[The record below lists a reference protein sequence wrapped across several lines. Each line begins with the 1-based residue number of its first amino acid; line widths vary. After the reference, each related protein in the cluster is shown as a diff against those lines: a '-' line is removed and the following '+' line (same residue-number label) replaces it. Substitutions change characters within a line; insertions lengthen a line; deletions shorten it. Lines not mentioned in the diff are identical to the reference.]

1 MHTCFHYIFVNYKEK
16 NKNLTLEKHDQWIE
30 VNFISNRTHLHH
42 LHFDVIPKNKISLLW
57 CSYKKCV
64 AELNHILQNSCPV
77 LYRNVMNDKEKLRK
91 STSHFKIPKKK
102 FNFFLPKHVLPSE
115 FLNYT
120 FLIIDSGSA
129 TVTQSHRSITE

>member
-1 MHTCFHYIFVNYKEK
+1 
-16 NKNLTLEKHDQWIE
+16 
-30 VNFISNRTHLHH
+30 
-42 LHFDVIPKNKISLLW
+42 
-57 CSYKKCV
+57 
-64 AELNHILQNSCPV
+64 
-77 LYRNVMNDKEKLRK
+77 MNDKEKLRK

-129 TVTQSHRSITE
+129 TVTQSHRSITEWHFIDNLIH